1 MHKSNRVESENL
13 LECHNERVYGSYHFF
28 SRLCF
33 IFFSRALK
41 FQEEIHLEQFRLDR
55 HFFFNSGFLMAP
67 KEYCHAVT
75 AYQPIN
81 FYIAGCI
88 HKFVFLIFGKK
99 AHFLHK
105 LIGHHFLPCSKFII
119 ELFCHHI
126 RQLHRQFFVYTK
138 IWELTECDQYIPVF
152 KNMGRQAEKQII
164 RLSDDEL

>member
-1 MHKSNRVESENL
+1 
-13 LECHNERVYGSYHFF
+13 
-28 SRLCF
+28 
-33 IFFSRALK
+33 
-41 FQEEIHLEQFRLDR
+41 
-55 HFFFNSGFLMAP
+55 MAP